1 MQVQTKKNNTQPL
14 DVFYAIIPKILPREV
29 VNCKRASNTKFT
41 IIIEA
46 RKHTHTH
53 ILISKCIVVDVYFNI
68 LLILFGY
75 VL

>member
-1 MQVQTKKNNTQPL
+1 MCASTNKKNNTQPL

-53 ILISKCIVVDVYFNI
+53 FN
-68 LLILFGY
+68 FQMY
-75 VL
+75 CC